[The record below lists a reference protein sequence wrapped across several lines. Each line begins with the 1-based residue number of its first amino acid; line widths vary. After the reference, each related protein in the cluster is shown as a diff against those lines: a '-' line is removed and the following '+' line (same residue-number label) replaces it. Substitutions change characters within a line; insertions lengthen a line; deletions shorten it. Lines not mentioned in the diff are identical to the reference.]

1 MNKKTDNS
9 KLRQNIY
16 FTALIDIARKAGAK
30 ILDSYNNQHHEITY
44 KNDESPLTDADINS
58 HKIISSELM
67 AISNLPIISEESE
80 SIYTKSENYWLIDPL
95 DGTKEFINKNGEFTV
110 NIALIENS
118 KPVIGVIYAPAL
130 NVLYFAE
137 RKLGSYK
144 TLITALDEFDN
155 SKAFRLPLV
164 ENSNEYKVLTSRS
177 HLDDNTLDYI
187 DNLKVNNLKAVSV
200 PMGSSLKFCLLAEGL
215 ADCYPRFSPCM
226 EWDTAAGQII
236 CDEAGFKVIDLKT
249 MKPIVYNREN
259 LINNYF
265 IAK

>member
-1 MNKKTDNS
+1 MKLTKNLKLAIEASLQAGKKIIEIYNS
-9 KLRQNIY
+9 DDFNLEYKL
-16 FTALIDIARKAGAK
+16 D
-30 ILDSYNNQHHEITY
+30 D
-44 KNDESPLTDADINS
+44 SPLTIADTASN
-58 HKIISSELM
+58 KIIENILE
-67 AISNLPIISEESE
+67 ASNIPILSEEGN
-80 SIYTKSENYWLIDPL
+80 ILDFNNRKNLKQLWIVDPL
-95 DGTKEFINKNGEFTV
+95 DGTKEFIKKNDEFTV

-130 NVLYFAE
+130 NVLYFSE

-187 DNLKVNNLKAVSV
+187 DNLKVNNLKVVSI

-236 CDEAGFKVIDLKT
+236 CEEAGFKVVDLKT
-249 MKPIVYNREN
+249 MKPIIYNREN

-265 IAK
+265 IAKK

>member
-1 MNKKTDNS
+1 MKLTKNLKLAIEASLQAGKKIIEIYNS
-9 KLRQNIY
+9 DDFNLEYKL
-16 FTALIDIARKAGAK
+16 D
-30 ILDSYNNQHHEITY
+30 D
-44 KNDESPLTDADINS
+44 SPLTIADTASN
-58 HKIISSELM
+58 KIIENILE
-67 AISNLPIISEESE
+67 ASNIPILSEEGN
-80 SIYTKSENYWLIDPL
+80 ILDFNNRKNLKQLWIVDPL
-95 DGTKEFINKNGEFTV
+95 DGTKEFIKKNDEFTV

-130 NVLYFAE
+130 NVLYFSE

-187 DNLKVNNLKAVSV
+187 DNLKVNNLKVVSV

-236 CDEAGFKVIDLKT
+236 CNEAGFKVIDLKT

-265 IAK
+265 IAKK

>member
-1 MNKKTDNS
+1 MKLSKNLKLAIQASIQAGKKIIEIYNSDNFNLEY
-9 KLRQNIY
+9 KL
-16 FTALIDIARKAGAK
+16 D
-30 ILDSYNNQHHEITY
+30 D
-44 KNDESPLTDADINS
+44 SPLTLADTASN
-58 HKIISSELM
+58 KIIENILEP
-67 AISNLPIISEESE
+67 SNIPILSEEGN
-80 SIYTKSENYWLIDPL
+80 ILDFNNRKNLKQLWIVDPL
-95 DGTKEFINKNGEFTV
+95 DGTKEFIKKNNEFTV
-110 NIALIENS
+110 NISLIENS
-118 KPVIGVIYAPAL
+118 VPVIGVIYAPAL
-130 NVLYFAE
+130 NVLYFSE
-137 RKLGSYK
+137 RKLGAYK

-187 DNLKVNNLKAVSV
+187 DNLKVNNLKVVSI
-200 PMGSSLKFCLLAEGL
+200 PMGSSLKFCLLAEGI
-215 ADCYPRFSPCM
+215 ANCYPRFSPCM

-236 CDEAGFKVIDLKT
+236 CEEAGFKVVDLKT

>member
-1 MNKKTDNS
+1 M
-9 KLRQNIY
+9 KLSQNLKL
-16 FTALIDIARKAGAK
+16 AIDAAIQAGKK
-30 ILDSYNNQHHEITY
+30 ILEIYNSDDFNLEY
-44 KNDESPLTDADINS
+44 KLDDSPLTIADTASN
-58 HKIISSELM
+58 KIIENILE
-67 AISNLPIISEESE
+67 ASNIPILSEEGN
-80 SIYTKSENYWLIDPL
+80 ILDFNNRKNLKQLWIVDPL
-95 DGTKEFINKNGEFTV
+95 DGTKEFIKKNDEFTV

-130 NVLYFAE
+130 NVLYFSE

-187 DNLKVNNLKAVSV
+187 DNLKVNNLKVVSV

>member
-1 MNKKTDNS
+1 MKLSQNLKLALAAGIQAWKKIIEIYNS
-9 KLRQNIY
+9 DDFNLEYKL
-16 FTALIDIARKAGAK
+16 D
-30 ILDSYNNQHHEITY
+30 D
-44 KNDESPLTDADINS
+44 SPLTIADTASN
-58 HKIISSELM
+58 KIIENILE
-67 AISNLPIISEESE
+67 ASNIPILSEEGN
-80 SIYTKSENYWLIDPL
+80 ILDFNKRKNLKHLWIVDPL
-95 DGTKEFINKNGEFTV
+95 DGTKEFIKKNNEFTV

-118 KPVIGVIYAPAL
+118 IPVIGVIYAPAL
-130 NVLYFAE
+130 NVLYFSE
-137 RKLGSYK
+137 RKLGAYK

-164 ENSNEYKVLTSRS
+164 EKSNEYKVLTSRS

-187 DNLKVNNLKAVSV
+187 DNLKVNNLKVVSV

-265 IAK
+265 IAKK